1 METDSPTFVYRDGM
15 TADKEYVQWLL
26 EVKARFRQS
35 QIKAAVRV
43 NTAMLEF
50 YWSVGRDLVRLR
62 AERKWGAGVV
72 KQFAL
77 DMREAFPGESGF
89 SYTNVK
95 DMKRWYLFYY
105 ERVVKSQQV
114 AGLLDAKKRQ
124 QVAVFIGDDAI
135 GTPTESLFSSL
146 EKSQQSDGLFE
157 MPAIFGQI
165 PWGQHVEI
173 ISKSKSLEEAVF
185 YVDKVVS
192 EGWSRSKL
200 EEQIAA
206 KLFQT
211 QGSAIN
217 NFSHTLP
224 SPQSQLASE
233 ILKDPYN
240 FGFLSMT
247 QGYVEKDLEEA
258 LVKNVTQFL
267 LELGKGFSYVG
278 RQMEL
283 QMPGG
288 QTFYPDLVF
297 YHIPQ
302 HRYVIIELK
311 AVKYIPEF
319 AGKLNFYVTAAD
331 ELLRGEGDNPS
342 VGLIICKSTDKTIVE
357 WSLKDINK
365 PLGVATYQLQE
376 VVDRTVA
383 ELEQRNKKKQ
393 IEVSCAIIHDQQGR
407 IFATQRGHGEWR
419 GWWEFPGGKLEPG
432 ETPQQALQ
440 REIREELQAEIA
452 VERHLTTV
460 EYDYPTFHLT
470 MHCYLC
476 HVQSG
481 TLTLTEHQS
490 ARWLSPNELHTLQWL
505 PADLE
510 VVERLR
516 SEVRSQ

>member
-1 METDSPTFVYRDGM
+1 METDFPTFVYRDGM
-15 TADKEYVQWLL
+15 TADKEYVQWLS

-62 AERKWGAGVV
+62 AEHKWGAGVV

-77 DMREAFPGESGF
+77 DMRDAFPGESGF

-114 AGLLDAKKRQ
+114 AGLLDAKK
-124 QVAVFIGDDAI
+124 
-135 GTPTESLFSSL
+135 
-146 EKSQQSDGLFE
+146 SQQPDGLFE

-173 ISKSKSLEEAVF
+173 ISKSNSLEEAVF
-185 YVDKVVS
+185 YIDKVVS
-192 EGWSRSKL
+192 EGWSRSRL

-206 KLFQT
+206 KLFQS
-211 QGSAIN
+211 QGSTVN
-217 NFSHTLP
+217 NFSQTLP

-247 QGYVEKDLEEA
+247 QGYEEKDLEEA
-258 LVKNVTQFL
+258 LVKNVSQFL

-288 QTFYPDLVF
+288 QTFFPDLVF

-365 PLGVATYQLQE
+365 PLGVATYLLQE

-383 ELEQRNKKKQ
+383 ELEQKSKK
-393 IEVSCAIIHDQQGR
+393 
-407 IFATQRGHGEWR
+407 
-419 GWWEFPGGKLEPG
+419 
-432 ETPQQALQ
+432 
-440 REIREELQAEIA
+440 
-452 VERHLTTV
+452 
-460 EYDYPTFHLT
+460 
-470 MHCYLC
+470 
-476 HVQSG
+476 
-481 TLTLTEHQS
+481 
-490 ARWLSPNELHTLQWL
+490 
-505 PADLE
+505 
-510 VVERLR
+510 
-516 SEVRSQ
+516 